1 MARYSV
7 SLVAFVIAAVCS
19 IFMTG
24 ITTIWAFLDI
34 PSLIITVLFP
44 FLFAGILFGFNETGA
59 AFSTALKK
67 EGEKD
72 KLIQALDFFKTYGKA
87 TWLAALISVLI
98 GVVSMLVNL
107 EDKMML
113 GPCLALALVSLLY
126 SGIINLVIII
136 PFTLFIKKQ
145 LKV

>member
-1 MARYSV
+1 MARYLV
-7 SLVAFVIAAVCS
+7 SLAVFVIAAVCS

-24 ITTIWAFLDI
+24 STMWVFLDI
-34 PSLIITVLFP
+34 PSLIITGLFP
-44 FLFAGILFGFNETGA
+44 FLFVSILSGFREMPA
-59 AFSTALKK
+59 AFSTAIKR

-87 TWLAALISVLI
+87 TWLAGLISVLI

-126 SGIINLVIII
+126 SGIINLVIIM
-136 PFTLFIKKQ
+136 PFALFIRKQ
-145 LKV
+145 LKG